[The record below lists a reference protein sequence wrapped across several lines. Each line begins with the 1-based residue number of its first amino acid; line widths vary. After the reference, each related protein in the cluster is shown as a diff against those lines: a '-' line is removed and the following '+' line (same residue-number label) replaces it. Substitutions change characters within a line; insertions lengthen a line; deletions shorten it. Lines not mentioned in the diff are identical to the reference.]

1 MASARPSLLR
11 LLVLPAWLLV
21 SAIQAQPDS
30 SLTPEFAGMSAK
42 ERSRLAR
49 KEAEEAGQDAAFQAV
64 MRDAEALFTAQRYD
78 EALARFE
85 EARRLRPL
93 NVYPKV
99 KIQDLQ
105 ALIAK
110 RNAERRAVVDT
121 TLPIPSP
128 PNEVKPAEPRPTPS
142 PAPQVKEPAPMP
154 QPVPAPPLPRDSV
167 VPPPSS
173 KEEAPRPQPRPVQ
186 PPLPPGMSVPSPA
199 SSTETPAPVKPDGL
213 QERTY
218 KEGNAVVLER
228 RVVKEGRE
236 TIYRRVNH
244 PWGAVVY
251 FEDGLAIP
259 ARRWVEV
266 FGGP

>member
-1 MASARPSLLR
+1 MPFARPSLLR
-11 LLVLPAWLLV
+11 LLVIPAWLLV
-21 SAIQAQPDS
+21 CAVQAQPDT
-30 SLTPEFAGMSAK
+30 SLTREFAGMSAK

-49 KEAEEAGQDAAFQAV
+49 KEAEEAAQDQAFQTV

-78 EALARFE
+78 DALARFE
-85 EARRLRPL
+85 EARRMRPL

-110 RNAERRAVVDT
+110 RNAEREADRDTSPSLPAPPQVVT
-121 TLPIPSP
+121 PVEP
-128 PNEVKPAEPRPTPS
+128 EPRPQPLVEV
-142 PAPQVKEPAPMP
+142 PE
-154 QPVPAPPLPRDSV
+154 PVPAPPSV
-167 VPPPSS
+167 VQPAPQDSAVNPPARR
-173 KEEAPRPQPRPVQ
+173 EEAPRPEPRPDRT
-186 PPLPPGMSVPSPA
+186 VPSTGTRTPSPVTPA
-199 SSTETPAPVKPDGL
+199 VTPTPAPPDGL

-228 RVVKEGRE
+228 RLVKEGRE
-236 TIYRRVNH
+236 TVYRRVNH

-259 ARRWVEV
+259 ARRWAEV
-266 FGGP
+266 FGEP

>member
-1 MASARPSLLR
+1 MTSTRPSLLL
-11 LLVLPAWLLV
+11 LLVLLAWLLTD
-21 SAIQAQPDS
+21 AMHAQVDT
-30 SLTPEFAGMSAK
+30 SLTREFAGMSAK

-49 KEAEEAGQDAAFQAV
+49 KESEEAAQDAAFQAV

-78 EALARFE
+78 DALVRFE
-85 EARRLRPL
+85 EARRMRPL

-110 RNAERRAVVDT
+110 RNADREAAQDT
-121 TLPIPSP
+121 TFPPTTPPQEMIPS
-128 PNEVKPAEPRPTPS
+128 EQVPTPQPS
-142 PAPQVKEPAPMP
+142 TD
-154 QPVPAPPLPRDSV
+154 PVPATPPVVQPTPRDTV
-167 VPPPSS
+167 MPPPAR
-173 KEEAPRPQPRPVQ
+173 KQEAPRPEPRPDRT
-186 PPLPPGMSVPSPA
+186 VPATATPVV
-199 SSTETPAPVKPDGL
+199 TPAPTLPDGQ

-228 RVVKEGRE
+228 RLVKDGRE

-251 FEDGLAIP
+251 FEEGLAIP
-259 ARRWVEV
+259 ARRWAEV
-266 FGGP
+266 FGEP

>member
-1 MASARPSLLR
+1 MTSARPSLLR
-11 LLVLPAWLLV
+11 LLVIPAWLLV
-21 SAIQAQPDS
+21 CALHAQPDS
-30 SLTPEFAGMSAK
+30 SLTREFAGMSAK
-42 ERSRLAR
+42 ERSQLAR
-49 KEAEEAGQDAAFQAV
+49 KEAEEAAQDAAFQAV

-78 EALARFE
+78 DALARFE
-85 EARRLRPL
+85 EARRMRPL

-110 RNAERRAVVDT
+110 RNAERDAARDT
-121 TLPIPSP
+121 AP
-128 PNEVKPAEPRPTPS
+128 PS
-142 PAPQVKEPAPMP
+142 PAPQQEVRSAE
-154 QPVPAPPLPRDSV
+154 QVPAPPPTTAVKVPEPLSAAPTVVQAAPRDSAV
-167 VPPPSS
+167 KPPAL
-173 KEEAPRPQPRPVQ
+173 KDEAPKPEPRPDRPV
-186 PPLPPGMSVPSPA
+186 PLSGTPSTP
-199 SSTETPAPVKPDGL
+199 TPTVTPAPAPPDGL

-228 RVVKEGRE
+228 RLVKEGRE

-259 ARRWVEV
+259 ARRWAEV
-266 FGGP
+266 FEEP

>member
-1 MASARPSLLR
+1 MTSARPSLLR
-11 LLVLPAWLLV
+11 LLVIPVWLLV
-21 SAIQAQPDS
+21 CAVQAQPDS
-30 SLTPEFAGMSAK
+30 SLTREFAGMSAK

-49 KEAEEAGQDAAFQAV
+49 KEAEEAAQDAPFQAV

-78 EALARFE
+78 DALARYE
-85 EARRLRPL
+85 EARRMRPL

-110 RNAERRAVVDT
+110 RNAEREAARDT
-121 TLPIPSP
+121 TPPSP
-128 PNEVKPAEPRPTPS
+128 VQQQLVPKAE
-142 PAPQVKEPAPMP
+142 Q
-154 QPVPAPPLPRDSV
+154 VPAPPPTTVVKMPDPTPEPLPILQPAPRDSALK
-167 VPPPSS
+167 PPAR
-173 KEEAPRPQPRPVQ
+173 KEEAPRPEPRPDRPVPSTGTPSTT
-186 PPLPPGMSVPSPA
+186 PPAAGPASVP
-199 SSTETPAPVKPDGL
+199 PDGL
-213 QERTY
+213 QERTC

-228 RVVKEGRE
+228 RLVKEGRE

-259 ARRWVEV
+259 ARRWAEV
-266 FGGP
+266 FGEP

>member
-1 MASARPSLLR
+1 MPSARPSLLR

-21 SAIQAQPDS
+21 CAVQAQPDS
-30 SLTPEFAGMSAK
+30 SLTREFAGMSAK

-49 KEAEEAGQDAAFQAV
+49 KEAEEAAQDAAFQAV

-78 EALARFE
+78 DALARFE
-85 EARRLRPL
+85 EARRMRPL

-110 RNAERRAVVDT
+110 RNAEREAAQDT
-121 TLPIPSP
+121 TPPPSPQPLEERQAGQVPVQRPTTVVKVPDPVPSP
-128 PNEVKPAEPRPTPS
+128 PAV
-142 PAPQVKEPAPMP
+142 V
-154 QPVPAPPLPRDSV
+154 QPVPRDSV
-167 VPPPSS
+167 VKPPVP
-173 KEEAPRPQPRPVQ
+173 KEEAPKPQPSPDRPVTTAG
-186 PPLPPGMSVPSPA
+186 PPSPA
-199 SSTETPAPVKPDGL
+199 SSTATPAPVQPDGL

-228 RVVKEGRE
+228 RLVKEGRE

-259 ARRWVEV
+259 ARRWAEV
-266 FGGP
+266 FGEP